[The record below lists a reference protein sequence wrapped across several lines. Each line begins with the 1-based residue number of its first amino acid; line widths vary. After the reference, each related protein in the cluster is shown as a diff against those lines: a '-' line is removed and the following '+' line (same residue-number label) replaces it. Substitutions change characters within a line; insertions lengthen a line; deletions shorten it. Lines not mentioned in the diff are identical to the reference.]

1 MNFAIKKQD
10 LIVILTGAGISAESG
25 ISTFRE
31 NNGLWDTYN
40 VNEVATPKG
49 FKTNPALVWEFYN
62 KRRQQLKNVKP
73 NNAHKAITHLQKHF
87 SNTHIITQ
95 NVDNL
100 HEKAKNKNTIHMH
113 GILEGII
120 CTNCNYSR
128 NDLDEILEIPICPI
142 CKNYLRPDIVWFG
155 EMPYYLETIEK
166 LLQQAVLFIVIGTSG
181 TVYPAAQ
188 FINIA
193 KHFNAK
199 TIFINKEPI
208 NNNSIDYFYQG
219 EAGSL
224 LKEVFSEIISM
235 CEN

>member
-1 MNFAIKKQD
+1 MNFAIKKHD
-10 LIVILTGAGISAESG
+10 TIIILTGAGISAESG
-25 ISTFRE
+25 LSTFRE
-31 NNGLWDTYN
+31 NNGLWETYN
-40 VNEVATPKG
+40 VNEVATPEG
-49 FKTNPALVWEFYN
+49 FKKNPALVWEFYN

-73 NNAHKAITHLQKHF
+73 NNAHKAITYFQEYF
-87 SNTHIITQ
+87 YNTHIITQ

-100 HEKAKNKNTIHMH
+100 HGKAGNKNIIHMH
-113 GILEGII
+113 GTLEGII

-128 NDLDEILEIPICPI
+128 NDLDEILEIPICPK

-155 EMPYYLETIEK
+155 EIPYYLEEIDK
-166 LLQQAVLFIVIGTSG
+166 LLQQAVLFIGIGTSG

-199 TIFINKEPI
+199 TIFINKEPV
-208 NNNSIDYFYQG
+208 NNSSIDYFYQG

-224 LKEVFSEIISM
+224 LKEVFNEIITM
-235 CEN
+235 CED